1 MPLRLTRF
9 GISAAMK
16 HIFFGCGPV
25 CGPLQGRIQ
34 TGEDVK
40 KKLRFLREERLSPHE
55 VKPDGFVDH
64 FFTKKCLLRICL
76 HFIQAYPLFFAKA
89 KKMVGV
95 RGFEPPASASRTQR
109 SSQTEPHPDL
119 NDRKSSFSEVVI
131 II

>member
-64 FFTKKCLLRICL
+64 FF
-76 HFIQAYPLFFAKA
+76 A

-109 SSQTEPHPDL
+109 SSQTEPHPDML
-119 NDRKSSFSEVVI
+119 SLFT
-131 II
+131 

>member
-1 MPLRLTRF
+1 
-9 GISAAMK
+9 MK
-16 HIFFGCGPV
+16 HIFVGCGPV

-64 FFTKKCLLRICL
+64 FF
-76 HFIQAYPLFFAKA
+76 A
-89 KKMVGV
+89 KKMVEV

-109 SSQTEPHPDL
+109 SSQTEPHGEAGPE
-119 NDRKSSFSEVVI
+119 RKRRHPIISECLAEKS
-131 II
+131 